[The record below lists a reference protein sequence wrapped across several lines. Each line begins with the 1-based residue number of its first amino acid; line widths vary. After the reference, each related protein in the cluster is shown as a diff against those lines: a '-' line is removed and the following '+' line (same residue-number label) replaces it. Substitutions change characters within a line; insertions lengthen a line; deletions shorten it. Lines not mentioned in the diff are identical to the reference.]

1 MDAWS
6 RCALVRAWVTPGP
19 CGGIFWAALSL
30 RKDGGNLSTENRERW
45 KVLASSILFVSIWL
59 FLPLKIRTNI
69 AFCKQWDHLSLLSNP
84 LSTSTSTQ
92 VHQKCEHSSLKLCTK
107 AFSWSHKCIMARRP
121 LLLQAYLR
129 SRWWWWSCSSSSWPI
144 QPVHVC
150 TFWAEHLKISF
161 DLVAICIGTGSEVC
175 AQKVHV
181 IRRSQISTGLKNVF
195 KPDWSTKQ
203 EKTWKHFLKQ
213 ALFQRKVNWKH
224 CFSINLATAVRTD
237 DGAKWD
243 FFWSLFS
250 PRSSW
255 WP

>member
-1 MDAWS
+1 M
-6 RCALVRAWVTPGP
+6 
-19 CGGIFWAALSL
+19 
-30 RKDGGNLSTENRERW
+30 
-45 KVLASSILFVSIWL
+45 
-59 FLPLKIRTNI
+59 
-69 AFCKQWDHLSLLSNP
+69 QWDHLSLLSNP
-84 LSTSTSTQ
+84 LSISTSTQ

-107 AFSWSHKCIMARRP
+107 AFSWSHKCIMARRT

-129 SRWWWWSCSSSSWPI
+129 WRWWWWSCSSSSWPI

-181 IRRSQISTGLKNVF
+181 IRRSQISTGLKTVF